1 MKSIAV
7 LFFAM
12 TLVIAFIVAS
22 GMPHINEI
30 QVIRPEK
37 QAYVSVQPATDN
49 TYIIGVSAERGAY
62 KIIKITVCLGKA
74 GMKAETELNS

>member
-7 LFFAM
+7 LFFAI

-22 GMPHINEI
+22 GVPHLNEL

-37 QAYVSVQPATDN
+37 HAAARTAAGSIYV
-49 TYIIGVSAERGAY
+49 IGDSAERGTFRIFRLSYCADAAEP
-62 KIIKITVCLGKA
+62 GA
-74 GMKAETELNS
+74 GLNS